1 MTDRR
6 SINLL
11 TTNDRTIRIQVN
23 RKAKVSEIFRHYQ
36 SSIFLFFNFGL
47 RTCGRASDRCR
58 KMHRFVR
65 ESETSVE
72 NVPKRQTYSVAIAD
86 GEEARTEYEQV
97 LQMPSTAEH
106 QQPKP
111 NELRKLRSHRP
122 SRKSVP
128 FDENLLFRAATVND
142 ISTIE
147 QMKIPRPMLINAC
160 DQFGWTA
167 LMMASYEGHLD
178 VIKVLIRLGAD
189 INRAN
194 NQMETALT
202 LAERAK
208 HQAVVEFLKQA
219 LEPICLSDSD
229 DDADD
234 ADKVYFCD
242 ICKTDVPIGD
252 RKTHETSTLHRFN
265 RTDSLSTVPRFGI
278 PESNV
283 GFQMLVQQGW
293 KRDHGLGPQQ
303 NGQMYPVKTTL
314 RKPRSG
320 LGVRQSNKPKVTHFK
335 PFDCDAI
342 KSIAAPPPAS
352 AAKLTSTKTKRQIR
366 NEQSRARR
374 KERYL
379 RKLLS

>member
-1 MTDRR
+1 
-6 SINLL
+6 
-11 TTNDRTIRIQVN
+11 
-23 RKAKVSEIFRHYQ
+23 
-36 SSIFLFFNFGL
+36 
-47 RTCGRASDRCR
+47 
-58 KMHRFVR
+58 MHRFVR
-65 ESETSVE
+65 GSGTSVD
-72 NVPKRQTYSVAIAD
+72 NVPAKRTTYTVEIAD
-86 GEEARTEYEQV
+86 GQTARTEYEQV
-97 LQMPSTAEH
+97 LEMPSIA
-106 QQPKP
+106 QQQHKP
-111 NELRKLRSHRP
+111 NEPKKGRYHRP
-122 SRKSVP
+122 LRKSVP
-128 FDENLLFRAATVND
+128 FDKNQLFRAATAND
-142 ISTIE
+142 VATIE
-147 QMKIPRPMLINAC
+147 QMKFTRPMLINAC

-178 VIKVLIRLGAD
+178 VIKVLLRLGAD
-189 INRAN
+189 MNRAN

-208 HQAVVEFLKQA
+208 HKKVVDFLKHA

-229 DDADD
+229 DDDDDD
-234 ADKVYFCD
+234 AAAKEYFCD
-242 ICKTDVPIGD
+242 ICKTNVACND
-252 RKTHETSTLHRFN
+252 RKTHETSTSHRFN

-293 KRDHGLGPQQ
+293 NRDHGLGPHQT
-303 NGQMYPVKTTL
+303 GQMYPVKTTL

-320 LGVRQSNKPKVTHFK
+320 LGVRQPNKPKVTHFK

-379 RKLLS
+379 RRILS